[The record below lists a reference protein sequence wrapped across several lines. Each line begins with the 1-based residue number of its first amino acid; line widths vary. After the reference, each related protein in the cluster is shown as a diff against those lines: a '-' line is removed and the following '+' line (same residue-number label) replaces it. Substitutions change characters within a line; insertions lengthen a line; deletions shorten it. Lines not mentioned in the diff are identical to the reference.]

1 MPLLPGRDALLF
13 DQRSEKTRMPHDPPR
28 KKDNE
33 RKSGPRPVT
42 SIEDKPAA
50 ALRAMRLHLE
60 LGEIEAALG
69 VYKNSRGRLS
79 GWQPQESDWID
90 LIQALTDQDYWGE
103 AAHVMR
109 DYMQT
114 VPEPSPRVQLKL
126 AQVLIQ
132 KLSRPT
138 QGLSVLQAIPP
149 GALSEKLDRIRNQ
162 LAEQA
167 EHMREEGDLEL
178 RDELW

>member
-1 MPLLPGRDALLF
+1 MPDELSGKKRAGKTGLP
-13 DQRSEKTRMPHDPPR
+13 
-28 KKDNE
+28 
-33 RKSGPRPVT
+33 PVT

-50 ALRAMRLHLE
+50 ALRAMRLHIE
-60 LGEIEAALG
+60 LGEVEAALA
-69 VYKNSRGRLS
+69 VYKNSRSQLS
-79 GWQPQESDWID
+79 GWEPRESDWID
-90 LIQALTDQDYWGE
+90 LIQALVDQHNWGE

-109 DYMQT
+109 DYVQA

-132 KLSRPT
+132 KLGRPA
-138 QGLSVLQAIPP
+138 QGLSVLKAVPP
-149 GALSEKLDRIRNQ
+149 AALPEKLKRIHNQ

-167 EHMREEGDLEL
+167 QHMLEEGDLEL